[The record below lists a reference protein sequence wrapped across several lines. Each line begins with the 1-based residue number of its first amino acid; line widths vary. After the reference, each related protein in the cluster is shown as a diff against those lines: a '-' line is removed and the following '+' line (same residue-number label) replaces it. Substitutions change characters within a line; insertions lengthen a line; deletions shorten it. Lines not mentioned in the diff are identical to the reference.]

1 MSSQLEAFVSVEP
14 AHLPHYSQTAAMIG
28 TVVLLAFL
36 AFSALALLAV
46 ALSPR
51 ADDTCCNGDGAL
63 TDERTE
69 PGQRAADD

>member
-1 MSSQLEAFVSVEP
+1 MSSRLEAWVSVEP

-36 AFSALALLAV
+36 VFSALAILAV

-51 ADDTCCNGDGAL
+51 ADDTRCTGDRAL
-63 TDERTE
+63 RDDRTE
-69 PGQRAADD
+69 PGQQAADD